1 MIDKDIVLKTYLE
14 LKNVIYV
21 EKDKN
26 GNIIYPT
33 LDKDL
38 EIYNELLNDNIV
50 HNTNQYYHKG
60 SKTWYQ
66 LFSKDIKQD
75 NEGDYHTIHFLED
88 ITSFKNEE
96 KKLKI
101 DALTHLLKDRNETSS
116 LMNNYIEWAIK
127 NKENFSIIMT
137 DVDDF
142 KKINDTYGHKCGD
155 LVLQEI
161 GKILIANT
169 RHANDWFAD
178 RKSDIVTRF
187 GGDEFLLLIKNMS
200 LKDTEKKINEIKES
214 MAKDCVQLDNNEFN
228 IKMSFG
234 YVNIDPTTLDTSK
247 KTDEIRNMLIKKAD
261 INLYQAKKNK

>member
-1 MIDKDIVLKTYLE
+1 M
-14 LKNVIYV
+14 
-21 EKDKN
+21 
-26 GNIIYPT
+26 
-33 LDKDL
+33 
-38 EIYNELLNDNIV
+38 ND
-50 HNTNQYYHKG
+50 
-60 SKTWYQ
+60 
-66 LFSKDIKQD
+66 
-75 NEGDYHTIHFLED
+75 
-88 ITSFKNEE
+88 
-96 KKLKI
+96 
-101 DALTHLLKDRNETSS
+101 
-116 LMNNYIEWAIK
+116 YIEWAIK

-187 GGDEFLLLIKNMS
+187 GGDEFLLLIKNIS

-234 YVNIDPTTLDTSK
+234 YVNIDPSTLDTSK